1 MKTMKVYAIA
11 TKTNE
16 CYGHGDY
23 GEEWK
28 IEQEDAYHKEGKW
41 NPIFVDKAKAMKF
54 LDEMR
59 WKHDKSIVEIELIL

>member
-1 MKTMKVYAIA
+1 MKVYALA

-28 IEQEDAYHKEGKW
+28 IEQVDNYHKEGKW
-41 NPIFVDKAKAMKF
+41 NPVFLSKADAQKF
-54 LDEMR
+54 ADG
-59 WKHDKSIVEIELIL
+59 IVWFGGKVVELNVV